1 MLPIGRVPVPGLR
14 RSGQPAG
21 QTWAERHAGLTLAER
36 PRLRRPA
43 TRRHQ
48 PTCGQVCER
57 EGELLLLQ
65 KGRKALLLPR
75 VLRVTPYEGGL
86 LRLLASP

>member
-1 MLPIGRVPVPGLR
+1 M
-14 RSGQPAG
+14 
-21 QTWAERHAGLTLAER
+21 HAGTDLI
-36 PRLRRPA
+36 RRTDAREAPETGRRRRA
-43 TRRHQ
+43 TRRHR